1 MFDKRLMQMC
11 PESKKYI
18 AGNIVLQW
26 LELCLNALM
35 IGMIAYIVQTLYLAV
50 SGTAA
55 GANAAGT
62 AFSMQKILLMGAVF
76 ILIIALRF
84 AAVRAANRMSFLASR
99 TVKKKMR
106 EMIYA
111 KLLKLGTAYREQVT
125 TAELVQ
131 ESVEGVDQLES
142 YFGLYVPQFFYAFIA
157 PVTLFILFAA
167 AGSWQTGLILLIFVP
182 LIPGTIMMVQ
192 KIAKRIL
199 AKYWDQ
205 YAQLG
210 STFLEN
216 LQGMTTLK
224 IYQADAFKNEQMNE
238 ESENF
243 RRVTM
248 KVLTMQLNSIIIMDL
263 LAYGGAAFGIILAT
277 RALAAGRIS
286 MGVCLFMILLS
297 ADFFLPMRRLGSY
310 FHIAMNGLAASDRI
324 FTFLSLPE
332 PPVKTESFPVQGGE
346 IALKSVSFSY
356 DGERE
361 VLRHVSM
368 KIPQGSYIG
377 IVGESGSGKSTIAS
391 LIMGRHTAGGSIKV
405 GRIPLSDCS
414 QESLMRGITYVGN
427 NSFFFK
433 GTVRDNLYEYS
444 EEKMWEALA
453 ACKMDDLLHSRDGL
467 DTQLTENAQNLSGG
481 QRQRLALA
489 RALLHDSPI
498 YIFDEATS
506 NVDVESEEI
515 LLEAIR
521 ALAGRKTV
529 IMITHRLA
537 NVTQADRIYVMD
549 NGKIAENGTHEDL
562 MRWGGVYAGLWKT
575 QQELENFGKEGGEQ
589 NA

>member
-131 ESVEGVDQLES
+131 ESVEDVDQLES

-263 LAYGGAAFGIILAT
+263 LGYFPKSSLTLGPANDGGNRVKECQKCCIVL
-277 RALAAGRIS
+277 L
-286 MGVCLFMILLS
+286 LFRH
-297 ADFFLPMRRLGSY
+297 FL
-310 FHIAMNGLAASDRI
+310 
-324 FTFLSLPE
+324 
-332 PPVKTESFPVQGGE
+332 TESTSGQKKRQNNQQRNCTFHYC
-346 IALKSVSFSY
+346 IAL
-356 DGERE
+356 
-361 VLRHVSM
+361 
-368 KIPQGSYIG
+368 
-377 IVGESGSGKSTIAS
+377 
-391 LIMGRHTAGGSIKV
+391 
-405 GRIPLSDCS
+405 
-414 QESLMRGITYVGN
+414 
-427 NSFFFK
+427 
-433 GTVRDNLYEYS
+433 
-444 EEKMWEALA
+444 
-453 ACKMDDLLHSRDGL
+453 
-467 DTQLTENAQNLSGG
+467 
-481 QRQRLALA
+481 
-489 RALLHDSPI
+489 
-498 YIFDEATS
+498 
-506 NVDVESEEI
+506 
-515 LLEAIR
+515 AIR
-521 ALAGRKTV
+521 AWKPPTA
-529 IMITHRLA
+529 M
-537 NVTQADRIYVMD
+537 VTELTRSASV
-549 NGKIAENGTHEDL
+549 
-562 MRWGGVYAGLWKT
+562 GLVPSST
-575 QQELENFGKEGGEQ
+575 AMPATSAAVLPVT
-589 NA
+589 